1 MEIIIKHKN
10 NLPSAATRLLKLSG
24 DKRVFAFY
32 GPMGSGKTTII
43 KVICDKLGAT
53 DLISSPSFTIVN
65 EYRTSYGDSLYHVDF
80 YRIRKT
86 EEVLDI
92 GIEEYLSSGS
102 YCFIEWPEL
111 VEEILPAEAVK
122 VRISVGKNEE
132 RILELL

>member
-1 MEIIIKHKN
+1 MEIIIKHKS

-65 EYRTSYGDSLYHVDF
+65 EYRTSGGESLYHVDF